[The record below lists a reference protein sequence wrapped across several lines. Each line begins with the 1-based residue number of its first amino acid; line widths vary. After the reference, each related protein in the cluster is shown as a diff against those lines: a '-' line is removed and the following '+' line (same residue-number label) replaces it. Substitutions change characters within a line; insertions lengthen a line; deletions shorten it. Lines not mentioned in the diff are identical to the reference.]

1 MTYVLVIHT
10 VEDYAKWKIVFDEH
24 GTIRK
29 AKGSKGASILSNT
42 TVPDQIVII
51 TEWEDM
57 EAAKNFAEAEDL
69 KIAMQKAGVV
79 GIPAVYYLEEIERTQ
94 Y

>member
-1 MTYVLVIHT
+1 MVIHS

-29 AKGSKGASILSNT
+29 AKGSKGATIMSNQN
-42 TVPDQIVII
+42 VSNQIII
-51 TEWEDM
+51 ISEWEDM

-69 KIAMQKAGVV
+69 KIAMQKAGVI
-79 GIPAVYYLEEIERTQ
+79 GLPAIYYLEEIERVE